1 MNFVAK
7 SDILVC
13 FNTNVVNFVKQYFD
27 SNCQSNFH
35 EHTYHHKVYPWELL
49 FLTDVILIANYDNPK
64 NS

>member
-35 EHTYHHKVYPWELL
+35 EHIYIKFTPANFCSWQML
-49 FLTDVILIANYDNPK
+49 F
-64 NS
+64 